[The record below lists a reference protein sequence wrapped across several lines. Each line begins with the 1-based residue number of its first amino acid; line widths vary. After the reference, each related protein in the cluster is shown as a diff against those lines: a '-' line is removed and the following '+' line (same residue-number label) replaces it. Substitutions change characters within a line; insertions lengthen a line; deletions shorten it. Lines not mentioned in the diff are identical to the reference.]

1 MTLNDGFDRTVSDW
15 LDEQAGRGAPRY
27 LDEVLARTTRTR
39 QRPAWSS
46 LERWLPV
53 AITFRARLAPMPRP
67 LWILA
72 LIAVLALAAA
82 LLVLA
87 SAGQRRLPHF
97 GTAANGG
104 IAFVDGGD
112 LKVAGPDGTTI
123 RSLIS
128 LPAGAG
134 AMSYSPDG
142 TRLVYRTD
150 EAAPS
155 IIVVDADGTRATSV
169 ASGASVATDGLI
181 AWSPDSRRV
190 AFTGLI
196 NGRANVVLVN
206 TDGSRLAPLGQAAG
220 LQLRERSHPAWSPD
234 GQWISFFKPEA
245 QGYIGLYVVH
255 PDGTGEQRLSTS
267 PINPDIL
274 EMSWAPDPAQRR
286 LAYVAGGFVKLFDLA
301 TSREAT
307 VGTGFWATW
316 SPDARRISWWGS
328 GTEVAIID
336 DVLADRI
343 RSVHPFAAV
352 NTGGACKEHVDLTG
366 KAICS
371 PAQWSPDS
379 MWVFGPDVVGRSI
392 LFATVDGTQPK
403 RTIRLDHPIDTENGP
418 GGQVAW
424 QAVAP

>member
-1 MTLNDGFDRTVSDW
+1 MTLNDGFDRTVSEW
-15 LDEQAGRGAPRY
+15 LDEQAGRGAPGY

-53 AITFRARLAPMPRP
+53 AITFRARIAPMPRP
-67 LWILA
+67 LWALA

-87 SAGQRRLPHF
+87 GVGQRRLPHF

-104 IAFVDGGD
+104 IAFVDSGD
-112 LKVAGPDGTTI
+112 LKVAGPHGTTI

-142 TRLVYRTD
+142 TRLVYRTN

-155 IIVVDADGTRATSV
+155 IIVVDADGTHATSV
-169 ASGASVATDGLI
+169 ASGASVAADGPI
-181 AWSPDSRRV
+181 AWSPDSRRL

-196 NGRANVVLVN
+196 SGRANVVLVN
-206 TDGSRLAPLGQAAG
+206 VDGSRLAPLGQTAG

-234 GQWISFFKPEA
+234 GQWISFFTPEA
-245 QGYIGLYVVH
+245 NGYVGLYVVH
-255 PDGTGEQRLSTS
+255 PDGTEEQRLSTS

-286 LAYVAGGFVKLFDLA
+286 LAYVSGGFVKIFDLA
-301 TSREAT
+301 TSTET
-307 VGTGFWATW
+307 SVGTGFWATW
-316 SPDARRISWWGS
+316 SSDASRISWLS
-328 GTEVAIID
+328 GGTQVARVD
-336 DVLADRI
+336 DILAGNA
-343 RSVHPFAAV
+343 RSIHPFGQW
-352 NTGGACKEHVDLTG
+352 TGYCQEHPELAG

-379 MWVFGPDVVGRSI
+379 VWVYGPDIAGKSI
-392 LFATVDGTQPK
+392 VLATADGSQPA
-403 RTIRLDHPIDTENGP
+403 RTIALDHPINVADLSGWA
-418 GGQVAW
+418 VAW
-424 QAVAP
+424 QPVAP

>member
-1 MTLNDGFDRTVSDW
+1 MTLNDGFDRTVSEW
-15 LDEQAGRGAPRY
+15 LDEQAGRGAPGY

-53 AITFRARLAPMPRP
+53 AITFRARVAPMSRP
-67 LWILA
+67 FWALT

-87 SAGQRRLPHF
+87 GVGQRRLPHF

-123 RSLIS
+123 HSLIS

-142 TRLVYRTD
+142 TRLVYRTH
-150 EAAPS
+150 ESAPS
-155 IIVVDADGTRATSV
+155 IIVLDADGSHATSV
-169 ASGASVATDGLI
+169 AGGVSVAPDGPI
-181 AWSPDSRRV
+181 TWSPDSHRL

-196 NGRANVVLVN
+196 DGRANVVLVN
-206 TDGSRLAPLGQAAG
+206 VDGSRLAPLGQAAG
-220 LQLRERSHPAWSPD
+220 LQLRERSYPAWSPD
-234 GQWISFFKPEA
+234 GQWVSFFAPESN
-245 QGYIGLYVVH
+245 GYVGLYVVH
-255 PDGTGEQRLSTS
+255 PDGTDEQRLSTS

-286 LAYVAGGFVKLFDLA
+286 LAYVSGGFVKLFDLA
-301 TSREAT
+301 TSKET
-307 VGTGFWATW
+307 SVGTGFWATW
-316 SPDARRISWWGS
+316 SSDASRISWLS
-328 GTEVAIID
+328 GGTQVARVD
-336 DVLADRI
+336 DILVGNARA
-343 RSVHPFAAV
+343 VHPFSLW
-352 NTGGACKEHVDLTG
+352 TGYCQEHPELVG

-371 PAQWSPDS
+371 PAHWSPDS
-379 MWVFGPDVVGRSI
+379 VWVYGPDIAGKSI
-392 LFATVDGTQPK
+392 VLATADGSKPA
-403 RTIRLDHPIDTENGP
+403 RTIALDHPVNVADISGW
-418 GGQVAW
+418 QVAW